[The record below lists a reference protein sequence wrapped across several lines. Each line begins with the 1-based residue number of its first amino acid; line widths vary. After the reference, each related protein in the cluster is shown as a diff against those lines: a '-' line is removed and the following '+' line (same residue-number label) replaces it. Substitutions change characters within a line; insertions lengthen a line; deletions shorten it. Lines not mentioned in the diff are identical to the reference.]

1 MTDGGLP
8 FETFRP
14 GGTLGRET
22 PAEVVLVPRLR
33 DLLLPQLVSGEVDV
47 EGLDF
52 EARAES
58 NGQ

>member
-8 FETFRP
+8 FEAFRP